1 MRADRHPQG
10 VLRPPVRGF
19 SLVELMIG
27 LVIGLLVSLAALS
40 SLRIFTNEQRQGTVS
55 GAGVLNAA
63 AALGAIKNDV
73 AAVGL
78 GFFDGRRPLCD
89 RLNLS
94 FGTSALFNSAAFAP
108 LSITRTLGN
117 DQIDVFYASDV
128 AAGVALPISTAS
140 NGGEISVVSIL
151 PAAVGQA
158 VLLAPAGT
166 GLCTVRSVTA
176 VVPGTVDTPQVLTFG
191 VAGEHNQAAFNTAPA
206 YAAQARATLL
216 GQMLWHRYRLVDGNL
231 VLEQPLS
238 GTSAVLVRNV
248 IALRAEYGV
257 SASGGTTLQDW
268 QDPADAGWGS
278 LTNANIGRVRA
289 LRLGLVTRIPQ
300 REKAD
305 SNGQCVASEAKPK
318 LFDVEVE
325 PDVSDWRC
333 FRFRNSTLVVPL
345 RNLVWGQVPV

>member
-1 MRADRHPQG
+1 MRADQPLGRAHT
-10 VLRPPVRGF
+10 RGF

-78 GFFDGRRPLCD
+78 GFFDGRRPMCD

-94 FGTSALFNSAAFAP
+94 FGGSALFNSANFSP

-117 DQIDVFYASDV
+117 DQIDVLYAGDV
-128 AAGVALPISTAS
+128 SAGAALPITTAS
-140 NGGEISVVSIL
+140 DGTQIKVDALL
-151 PAAVGQA
+151 PALVGQT
-158 VLLAPAGT
+158 VLLSPATT
-166 GLCTVRSVTA
+166 GLCTVRTVTA
-176 VVPGTVDTPQVLTFG
+176 TVAGTVDTPQILNFG
-191 VAGEHNQAAFNTAPA
+191 AAGLHNQANFNTAPA
-206 YAAQARATLL
+206 YAAHARASLL
-216 GQMLWHRYRLVDGNL
+216 GQILWHRYRLVDGNL
-231 VLEQPLS
+231 VLEQPLN
-238 GTSAVLVRNV
+238 GTTAVLVRNV

-268 QDPADAGWGS
+268 QDPTDAGWSS
-278 LTNANIGRVRA
+278 LTAANIGRVRA
-289 LRLGLVTRIPQ
+289 LRLGLVTRVAQ

-305 SNGQCVASEAKPK
+305 TSGNCTASAAKPK

-325 PDVSDWRC
+325 PDVTDWRC

-345 RNLVWGQVPV
+345 RNLVWGQVPA

>member
-1 MRADRHPQG
+1 MRADHP
-10 VLRPPVRGF
+10 LRRAGTRGF

-94 FGTSALFNSAAFAP
+94 FGTSALFNSASFAP

-128 AAGVALPISTAS
+128 SAGVSLPISTAS
-140 NGGEISVVSIL
+140 NGSQINVESIL
-151 PAAVGQA
+151 PVSVGQT
-158 VLLAPAGT
+158 VLLTPAST

-176 VVPGTVDTPQVLTFG
+176 TVAGTVDTPQIVSFG
-191 VAGEHNQAAFNTAPA
+191 AAGQHNQANFNTAPA
-206 YAAQARATLL
+206 YAARARATLL
-216 GQMLWHRYRLVDGNL
+216 GQLQWHRYRLVDGNL
-231 VLEQPLS
+231 VLEQPLN
-238 GTSAVLVRNV
+238 GTTAVLVRNV

-268 QDPADAGWGS
+268 QDPTDAGWGS
-278 LTNANIGRVRA
+278 LTSANIGRVRA
-289 LRLGLVTRIPQ
+289 LRLGVVTRVAQ

-305 SNGQCVASEAKPK
+305 SSGNCTASAAKPK
-318 LFDVEVE
+318 LFEVEVE

-345 RNLVWGQVPV
+345 RNLVWGQVPA

>member
-1 MRADRHPQG
+1 MRAEHPRNRAG
-10 VLRPPVRGF
+10 TRGF

-78 GFFDGRRPLCD
+78 GFFDGRRPMCD

-128 AAGVALPISTAS
+128 AAGANLSISTAS
-140 NGGEISVVSIL
+140 NGTQVSVDSIL
-151 PAAVGQA
+151 PASVGQA
-158 VLLAPAGT
+158 VLLAPANT
-166 GLCTVRSVTA
+166 GLCTVRTVTTTVA
-176 VVPGTVDTPQVLTFG
+176 GTVDTPQIVNFSA
-191 VAGEHNQAAFNTAPA
+191 AGLHNQANFNTAPA
-206 YAAQARATLL
+206 YAARARVTLL
-216 GQMLWHRYRLVDGNL
+216 GQLQWRRYRLVDGNL
-231 VLEQPLS
+231 VLEQPLI
-238 GTSAVLVRNV
+238 GTTAVLVRNV

-268 QDPADAGWGS
+268 QDPTDAGWSS
-278 LTNANIGRVRA
+278 LTGNNIGRVRA
-289 LRLGLVTRIPQ
+289 LRLGLVTRVAQ

-305 SNGQCVASEAKPK
+305 SSGQCTASTARPR
-318 LFDVEVE
+318 LFEVDID

-345 RNLVWGQVPV
+345 RNLVWGQVPA